1 MNGIWLI
8 KIQSSAQKKSWSD
21 LSPHRVDRYDRRH
34 RFWRIM
40 MIDSLLAMIS
50 HGTELSAAAG
60 HTSQTA
66 FAAVLC
72 AALFNFFG

>member
-1 MNGIWLI
+1 
-8 KIQSSAQKKSWSD
+8 
-21 LSPHRVDRYDRRH
+21 
-34 RFWRIM
+34 M

-72 AALFNFFG
+72 AALFNFLG

>member
-1 MNGIWLI
+1 
-8 KIQSSAQKKSWSD
+8 
-21 LSPHRVDRYDRRH
+21 
-34 RFWRIM
+34 

-72 AALFNFFG
+72 AALFNFWVNQFHFLPHL

>member
-1 MNGIWLI
+1 
-8 KIQSSAQKKSWSD
+8 
-21 LSPHRVDRYDRRH
+21 
-34 RFWRIM
+34 

-72 AALFNFFG
+72 AALFNFLVINFTFFPISERALF